1 MLPAKFALRLSGK
14 NGTPPFTAFSSIDAS
29 AYGQLTSSAAFPCSN
44 ASRAVPASVRV
55 TEGSAPG
62 AVATDFM
69 ICNALT
75 VAVRCAGVSVRVT
88 VLPSSESTWPPALSS
103 SVLNQTTTPSF
114 WLACT
119 PIQLGP
125 PAACSRAASAST
137 PLQVS
142 GGLSIKSGRYQ
153 SNWVFVL
160 RGAAYN
166 RCRQIAVLNG
176 PGKVSVVA
184 SASARRAGSSDSGSI
199 QPASA
204 HSAGQLHSL
213 VIGAPRQADLPHGE
227 PSTQLVGAA
236 LGHRGERRGVA
247 GRGVKADHPPAVTG
261 STGRYRWSGGQQR
274 QRDRPDPACASAT
287 SRHESDGQARKQIPS
302 VLSVLRVAENVVSA
316 GHQLQ
321 RGTEVAGTARHRVRN
336 RRGDEAEEHSGDQTG
351 GQRLQRVGA
360 GEQQGQN
367 QADEE
372 AQPGAADHAAAQHF
386 RPGQPPGDP
395 LDLHQVHPDDRHLL
409 HRELL
414 IGQVVHG
421 TLRFGVRG
429 VRTDRP
435 AFRRGG

>member
-29 AYGQLTSSAAFPCSN
+29 AYGQLTSSAAFPCSS
-44 ASRAVPASVRV
+44 ASREVPESVRV

-69 ICNALT
+69 ICNAVT

-88 VLPSSESTWPPALSS
+88 VPSSESTWPPALSS

-125 PAACSRAASAST
+125 PAACNRAASAST

-204 HSAGQLHSL
+204 NSAVQITSIAITSTVWSL
-213 VIGAPRQADLPHGE
+213 
-227 PSTQLVGAA
+227 A
-236 LGHRGERRGVA
+236 LSRRA
-247 GRGVKADHPPAVTG
+247 NCT
-261 STGRYRWSGGQQR
+261 RWSSVPRGRLTCRTVNRPPNWSVQR
-274 QRDRPDPACASAT
+274 WAT
-287 SRHESDGQARKQIPS
+287 A
-302 VLSVLRVAENVVSA
+302 VNVVASPA
-316 GHQLQ
+316 G
-321 RGTEVAGTARHRVRN
+321 V
-336 RRGDEAEEHSGDQTG
+336 
-351 GQRLQRVGA
+351 
-360 GEQQGQN
+360 
-367 QADEE
+367 
-372 AQPGAADHAAAQHF
+372 
-386 RPGQPPGDP
+386 
-395 LDLHQVHPDDRHLL
+395 
-409 HRELL
+409 
-414 IGQVVHG
+414 
-421 TLRFGVRG
+421 
-429 VRTDRP
+429 
-435 AFRRGG
+435 